1 MRHLRCFVLA
11 AATAALFTASPAG
24 AHPLNEDRPAAIFT
38 PAKPAWL
45 GEAAAQF
52 AALPVAE
59 NPYAGNGNQ
68 CLTVGQKVL
77 QIVGSGPCR
86 IQEGWTLFLG
96 YGGGWANVVDPFP
109 QTQAQQCALARAEDR
124 ASFIAAR
131 LTVDGTATV
140 DLLASRFELC
150 SPQRTVLM
158 PADNILGVP
167 GPQIVTL
174 TAHGWY
180 AAVRQLRPGR
190 HTIVGESTFAD
201 GPHFTLPITVIVVP
215 RHAAD
220 NPDGH
225 QADR

>member
-109 QTQAQQCALARAEDR
+109 QTQAQQCALTQAADR
-124 ASFIAAR
+124 ATFAAAQ
-131 LTVDGTATV
+131 LIVDGTATV
-140 DLLASRFELC
+140 NLYSSRFELC
-150 SPQRTVLM
+150 SPQVTLLL
-158 PADNILGVP
+158 PEDNIDNLP
-167 GPQIVTL
+167 GPQIVTE
-174 TAHGWY
+174 TAHGWF
-180 AAVRQLRPGR
+180 AAVRHLRPGR
-190 HTIVGESTFAD
+190 HTIVADATLAD
-201 GPHFTLPITVIVVP
+201 GTPFTVQSTVIVVP

-220 NPDGH
+220 SDSEH
-225 QADR
+225 QPGR